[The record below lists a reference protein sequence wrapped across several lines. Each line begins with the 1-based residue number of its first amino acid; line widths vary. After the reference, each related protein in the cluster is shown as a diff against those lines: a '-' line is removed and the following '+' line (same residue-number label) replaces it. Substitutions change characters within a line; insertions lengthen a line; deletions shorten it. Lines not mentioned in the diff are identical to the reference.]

1 MKAICPLFLFYEDI
15 LHIFIVLYL
24 FTFVNEFPIKYF
36 YFSNAYIYY
45 IINIELK
52 GGPMSIISE
61 RRKLNKAIRKSK
73 TIFLMAHKNLDLD
86 ALGSSIGMLK
96 FLQKRRKQVYLIIDD
111 RTHEAGV
118 EKVLRELEGCL
129 NIIRSE
135 NLEEY
140 LNPKDKKNLLIVLDT
155 NKQELVQSEKA
166 LKKIDNKL
174 VIDHHDLGRTTIK
187 NATLIIDNKVSST
200 CEMITNLIEYYDID
214 IDSYYATILLAGIVL
229 DTNNYTL
236 NTMAET
242 FYTSYYL
249 TSLGA
254 SAKKV
259 QYLLKQDINEY
270 AERQKLL
277 SSIETINDKIAL
289 TKATPYAHYR
299 REELAKVADTLLFF
313 NNIEASFVIGH
324 INKDVIGLSARSL
337 GGYDIGKI
345 LEKLGGGGD
354 SYTGA
359 AKFENTTISNVEK
372 ELKRIIEEESEGE

>member
-1 MKAICPLFLFYEDI
+1 
-15 LHIFIVLYL
+15 
-24 FTFVNEFPIKYF
+24 
-36 YFSNAYIYY
+36 
-45 IINIELK
+45 
-52 GGPMSIISE
+52 MSIISE
-61 RRKLNKAIRKSK
+61 RRKINRAIRKSK
-73 TIFLMAHKNLDLD
+73 SIFLMAHKNLDLD

-111 RTHEAGV
+111 RVHEAGV
-118 EKVLRELEGCL
+118 EKVLRELEGCI
-129 NIIRSE
+129 NIVRSD
-135 NLEEY
+135 NLEDY
-140 LNPKDKKNLLIVLDT
+140 LNPKANKNLLIVLDT
-155 NKQELVQSEKA
+155 NKTELVQSEKA

-174 VIDHHDLGRTTIK
+174 IIDHHDLGKTTIK
-187 NATLIIDNKVSST
+187 NATIVVDNKISST
-200 CEMITNLIEYYDID
+200 CEMVTNLIEYYDID

-236 NTMAET
+236 NTTAET

-249 TSLGA
+249 ASLGA

-277 SSIETINDKIAL
+277 SSIETINDKIAI

-324 INKDVIGLSARSL
+324 INKDVIGVSARSL

-372 ELKRIIEEESEGE
+372 ELKRIIEESEGE

>member
-1 MKAICPLFLFYEDI
+1 
-15 LHIFIVLYL
+15 
-24 FTFVNEFPIKYF
+24 
-36 YFSNAYIYY
+36 
-45 IINIELK
+45 
-52 GGPMSIISE
+52 MSIISE
-61 RRKLNKAIRKSK
+61 RRKINKAIRKSK

-86 ALGSSIGMLK
+86 AIGSSIGMLK
-96 FLQKRRKQVYLIIDD
+96 FLQKRRKKVYLIIDD
-111 RTHEAGV
+111 RIHEAGV

-129 NIIRSE
+129 DIVRSE

-140 LNPKDKKNLLIVLDT
+140 LNPKSNKNLLIVFDT

-166 LKKIDNKL
+166 LKKIQNKI
-174 VIDHHDLGRTTIK
+174 VIDHHELGRTSIK

-214 IDSYYATILLAGIVL
+214 IDSYYATILLSGIVL

-236 NTMAET
+236 NTTADT
-242 FYTSYYL
+242 FYISYYL

-259 QYLLKQDINEY
+259 QYLLKQDISEY

-277 SSIETINDKIAL
+277 SSIETINDKIAI
-289 TKATPYAHYR
+289 TKATPYTHYR

-324 INKDVIGLSARSL
+324 ISKDVIGISARSL
-337 GGYDIGKI
+337 GSYDISKI

-354 SYTGA
+354 LYTGA

-372 ELKRIIEEESEGE
+372 ELKKVIKEESEGE